1 MKHSSLM
8 QFLRRAAALLCAVS
22 LTVPTVYAAATEEI
36 LHTRTEIVDGL
47 TYYNTVSSTAAGRLE
62 SFTLE
67 LEEGGSVSPLL
78 VTGDGTVYGG
88 STISSAVK
96 YAQEQGYHVLGA
108 INTDFFSSSS
118 GVPMGIVIQ
127 DGEYQ
132 SGPENESAILINED
146 GEFDL
151 CETPEITMTLTNGRS
166 GEEIEPHHFNKLR
179 SAAGGMYL
187 LNDDFSTFS
196 TRANGSGWYVLMKPV
211 DTEENILT
219 VDDSMELEVT
229 EMFRYDQ
236 PIAIREGEYV
246 LTADDVSGLDSVYE
260 SFRIG
265 DTVTLTTQCDDKALR
280 KARWAS
286 GCGDILVQDRNVTDS
301 ENWDSSLLTRAPR
314 TALGVKKDG
323 TAVLYVADGRRSGYS
338 AGLSLADLAE
348 AMEDLGC
355 KWAVNLDGGG
365 SSAMSV
371 WVPGQAEP
379 AVQSRPSDGSQRRCA
394 SYLLLVTE
402 KTGNGRSDRLAL
414 TEDGIVVLEGT
425 SVPLPQ
431 TAVLDRGLEVLET
444 MNTEDVRVT
453 AKLGDVED
461 GIYTA
466 GKEAGTDTLNLRYD
480 DVSGTATIHVVDELT
495 ELTVTKQGS
504 STALTA
510 LALTPND
517 TVSLSVSGSYWG
529 RTALRDLESVEWEI
543 EGDVGEVDEN
553 GVFTAAGRN
562 AQGSITV
569 SAGTLSTKID
579 VTVESEYI
587 EVAPEHWA
595 YEAVQYCNS
604 RDILAGV
611 PEEGFDWDGNI
622 TRAQFVLAMYN
633 VLGRPEYTS
642 DCDFTDVTKDDYY
655 YDALCWGQELGI
667 AGGMGDGTFLP
678 GGTLKREQGFTLL
691 RRALPQLGI
700 TCLDAS
706 PVILSRY
713 ADEASIADWAKG
725 HIATLTIQG
734 LVNGT
739 GDGVSP
745 QGELTWAQTAALLYR
760 LSAFTPVTADVET
773 AEKTAVCTAVDFL
786 NIRLAPQAGTKVLA
800 HLKGG
805 STVVVTEELE
815 GWCQVLFVND
825 EGLLVQG
832 YGSADYLQIN
842 PE

>member
-1 MKHSSLM
+1 MKHSYLK
-8 QFLRRAAALLCAVS
+8 QFLRRAAALLCAAS
-22 LTVPTVYAAATEEI
+22 LAVPTVYATSAEEI
-36 LHTRTEIVDGL
+36 LQTQTTIVDGL

-67 LEEGGSVSPLL
+67 LEEGGNVSPLL
-78 VTGDGTVYGG
+78 VTGDGTIYGG

-108 INTDFFSSSS
+108 INTDFFSSAS
-118 GVPMGIVIQ
+118 GIPLGIVIQ

-132 SGPENESAILINED
+132 SSPENESAILINED

-151 CETPEITMTLTNGRS
+151 CETPEVTMTLTNQRS
-166 GEEIEPHHFNKLR
+166 GEEVAPDHLNKLR
-179 SAAGGMYL
+179 NAVGGLYL
-187 LNDDFSTFS
+187 LNDDFSTVS
-196 TRANGSGWYVLMKPV
+196 SRASGSGWYVLMQPV
-211 DTEENILT
+211 DEDDILAVNT
-219 VDDSMELEVT
+219 SIELEVT

-246 LTADDVSGLDSVYE
+246 LTADDKAALDSVYE
-260 SFRIG
+260 SFQIG
-265 DTVTLTTQCDDKALR
+265 DTVTLTTECSDKTLR
-280 KARWAS
+280 SAQWAS
-286 GCGDILVQDRNVTDS
+286 GCGDILVQDRDVTDS

-314 TALGVKKDG
+314 TAFGVKKDG
-323 TAVLYVADGRRSGYS
+323 TAVLYVADGRKSGYS
-338 AGLSLADLAE
+338 AGLSLQDLAE
-348 AMEDLGC
+348 TMEDLGC

-379 AVQSRPSDGSQRRCA
+379 AVQNQPSDGSLRRCA

-402 KTGNGRSDRLAL
+402 KTGSGRANRLAL
-414 TEDGIVVLEGT
+414 TQDGIVVLKGT
-425 SVPLPQ
+425 SVALPE
-431 TAVLDRGLEVLET
+431 TAMLDRGLEVLDTVE
-444 MNTEDVRVT
+444 TEDVKVT
-453 AKLGDVED
+453 AKLGSVKN

-466 GKEAGTDTLNLRYD
+466 KKAGTDTLKLKYD
-480 DVSGTATIHVVDELT
+480 GISGTATIHVVDELT
-495 ELTVTKQGS
+495 ELTITEQGS
-504 STALTA
+504 SAALTS

-517 TVSLSVSGSYWG
+517 TVSLSVTGSYWG
-529 RTALRDLESVEWEI
+529 RTALRDLESVTWEI

-553 GVFTAAGRN
+553 GVFTASSRN

-569 SAGTLSTKID
+569 SAGDLSTKIA

-595 YEAVQYCNS
+595 YAAVEYCNS
-604 RDILAGV
+604 KGILSGV
-611 PEEGFDWDGNI
+611 PEEDFDWDASI

-633 VLGRPEYTS
+633 VLGQPEYTNA
-642 DCDFTDVTKDDYY
+642 CDFTDVAQDDYY
-655 YDALCWGQELGI
+655 YEALCWGQELGI

-678 GGTLKREQGFTLL
+678 GGTLTREQGFTLL

-700 TCLDAS
+700 TCPDAA
-706 PVILSRY
+706 PAILARY
-713 ADEASIADWAKG
+713 ADEASIADWAKN

-739 GDGVSP
+739 DTGVLP

-760 LSAFTPVTADVET
+760 LSAFTPVTADTET
-773 AEKTAVCTAVDFL
+773 AEKTAVCTASDYL
-786 NIRLAPQAGTKVLA
+786 NIRLAPESGTKVLA
-800 HLKGG
+800 HLTGG
-805 STVVVTEELE
+805 STAVVTEEAE
-815 GWCQVLFVND
+815 GWYQVLFVND

-832 YGSADYLQIN
+832 YGSADYLQLQ
-842 PE
+842 